1 MITSSSN
8 IKVKNI
14 IQLRTKSKSR
24 RDADAFV
31 IEGVRMISEIPS
43 DMIVEAF
50 MTQAFYEKYRGAAFL
65 AGIKYELVSEQVFA
79 KMSDTVTPQGIIA
92 IVKMRHYTLQDILS
106 DGKSLYL
113 MLEDIQ
119 DPGNLGTL
127 IRTAEAAGVK
137 GVIMSK
143 GTVDIYNPKVT
154 RSTMGAIMRV
164 PFVYVPDIT
173 ETIRDM
179 KKDGIKVYAAA
190 LGDDTEYTDV
200 KYDGG
205 TAVLIGNEGNGLS
218 RLAIGSSS
226 RTIKI
231 PMSGEIESLN
241 AAVSAAIILYEAR
254 RQRNV

>member
-1 MITSSSN
+1 MITSVSN
-8 IKVKNI
+8 VKVKNI
-14 IQLRTKSKSR
+14 IQLRNKSKSR

-31 IEGVRMISEIPS
+31 IEGVRMFSELPS
-43 DMIVEAF
+43 EAIIEAY
-50 MTQAFYEKYRGAAFL
+50 MTQGFYEKYRGAAFL
-65 AGIKYELVSEQVFA
+65 SGIKYELVSEQVFA

-92 IVKMRHYTLQDILS
+92 IVKMKHYDLS
-106 DGKSLYL
+106 DVLSRGDGLYL

-127 IRTAEAAGVK
+127 IRTAEAAGVS

-173 ETIRDM
+173 QTIRDM
-179 KKDGIKVYAAA
+179 KKSGIKVYAAA

-200 KYDGG
+200 NYTGSV
-205 TAVLIGNEGNGLS
+205 AVVIGNEGNGLS
-218 RLAIGSSS
+218 GLAISSS
-226 RTIKI
+226 TGTVKI
-231 PMSGEIESLN
+231 PMSGQIESLN
-241 AAVSAAIILYEAR
+241 AAISAAVILYEAR
-254 RQRNV
+254 RQRNL